1 MGYSPERKK
10 IMEGTITLTNERY
23 EELVKAE
30 VKLKLIERAFNSFD
44 TYDFERAASAILEKK
59 SGDGDEC

>member
-1 MGYSPERKK
+1 
-10 IMEGTITLTNERY
+10 MECTITLTNERY
-23 EELVKAE
+23 EELIKAE

-44 TYDFERAASAILEKK
+44 NYDFARAASTILEKK